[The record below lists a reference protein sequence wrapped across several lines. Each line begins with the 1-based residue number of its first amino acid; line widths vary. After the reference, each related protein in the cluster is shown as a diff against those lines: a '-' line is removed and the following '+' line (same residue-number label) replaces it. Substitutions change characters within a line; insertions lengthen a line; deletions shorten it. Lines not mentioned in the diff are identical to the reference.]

1 MLDIIYLETIQEIQ
15 ITLTDQ
21 SQSWTAIRSAIL
33 ENAEEVTSTGAYT
46 LRLPVWAFLSC
57 RKALL
62 YTLKKFSLEFTVDT
76 SVERYLRTATSHE
89 NEYQRAIESPTISED
104 KLFIK
109 LKAENFQRV
118 LTFEQKRNVL
128 HLASLP
134 SGATFS
140 VPGAGKT
147 TEALAFYFY
156 KRETRSRLLVVCPKN
171 AFAAWEE
178 QLVLCL
184 KNPPAIARLVGG
196 ETNINNI
203 IKKDTSEVLLITYQQ
218 LPNVKRFIAKF
229 MVDHPTM
236 MFLDESHHIK
246 RGISGQWSSTVLG
259 LSHLPKAKLIMTGT
273 PLPNSIADLVP
284 QINFIFPELDI
295 DEGNAK
301 HLIKPIFVRTTKREL
316 GLPEVRRILA
326 PVQLKQGQRHL
337 YELLRS
343 EQARQ
348 LAGLKP
354 KDKNELR
361 RIGKS
366 VLRLLQIVSNPALLL
381 KWDNIDL
388 PDELYTA
395 IAEGD
400 SPKIEYACY
409 KARKL
414 AQEGNKV
421 IIWSS
426 FVENVELISSRLAD
440 IGADYIHGGVDTGSD
455 EEENTR
461 EGKINRFHHDKDAFV
476 LVANP
481 AACAEGIS
489 LHTVCHHAIYI
500 DRTYNA
506 AQYLQ
511 SEDRIHRLG
520 LKPGTIT
527 TIEILHSP
535 DTVDESILRRLN
547 SKVSKMADVLNDDS
561 IKIEP
566 VLIDIEADGMDTED
580 AEDYLSHLVRG
591 Q

>member
-1 MLDIIYLETIQEIQ
+1 MLEIRYLDAIQEIQ
-15 ITLTDQ
+15 LTLTRQ
-21 SQSWTAIRSAIL
+21 LQSWPAIRSAIL
-33 ENAEEVTSTGAYT
+33 ENAEEVTSTGSNT

-57 RKALL
+57 RKALVYIL
-62 YTLKKFSLEFTVDT
+62 RKFHLAFDVDI
-76 SVERYLRTATSHE
+76 SVERILLEAINHE
-89 NEYQRAIESPTISED
+89 NDYQRAIESPTISENVLFT
-104 KLFIK
+104 KLG
-109 LKAENFQRV
+109 AEKFKRI
-118 LTFEQKRNVL
+118 LTPEQKRNVL
-128 HLASLP
+128 HLIALP

-147 TEALAFYFY
+147 TEALAVYFF
-156 KRETRSRLLVVCPKN
+156 KREPRSRLLVVCPKN

-178 QLVLCL
+178 QLALCL
-184 KNPPAIARLVGG
+184 DNPPVIARLIGG
-196 ETNINNI
+196 ESNI
-203 IKKDTSEVLLITYQQ
+203 INVIKNDANEVLLITYQQ
-218 LPNVKRFIAKF
+218 LPNVKRLIAKF
-229 MVDHPTM
+229 MVDHPTI

-259 LSHLPKAKLIMTGT
+259 LAHLPIAKLIMTGT
-273 PLPNSIADLVP
+273 PLPNSIADLIP
-284 QINFIFPELDI
+284 QFNFIFPELDI
-295 DEGNAK
+295 DEENAK
-301 HLIKPIFVRTTKREL
+301 QLIKPIFVRTTKHEL
-316 GLPEVRRILA
+316 RLPEVKRILT
-326 PVQLKQGQRHL
+326 PIQLQQDQRHL

-348 LAGLKP
+348 LAGLRA

-366 VLRLLQIVSNPALLL
+366 ALRLLQ
-381 KWDNIDL
+381 
-388 PDELYTA
+388 

-414 AQEGNKV
+414 AQEGRKV

-426 FVENVELISSRLAD
+426 FVENVELIASRLID

-455 EEENTR
+455 EEEDTR
-461 EGKINRFHHDKDAFV
+461 EGKIKRFHNDKNAFV
-476 LVANP
+476 LIANP

-520 LKPGTIT
+520 LQPETIT

-535 DTVDESILRRLN
+535 NTVDESVLRRLN
-547 SKVSKMADVLNDDS
+547 NKVNKMADVLNDES
-561 IKIEP
+561 LKIEP
-566 VLIDIEADGMDTED
+566 ILVDIEADGLDTDD
-580 AEDYLSHLVRG
+580 AEDYLRHIIQGL
-591 Q
+591 